1 MLRSS
6 EFMNLAKVSQKTGI
20 SPRMLRHYEA
30 VGLIAPLRKN
40 NNYREYTTLD
50 LDKIMKIKTLNE
62 AGIPLKK
69 IHDFLPCFNAKEQSF
84 NLCPIVESKINEQ
97 KQIILNQ
104 IKKLEYCYHLLDDFI
119 NKK

>member
-69 IHDFLPCFNAKEQSF
+69 IHDFLPCCSR
-84 NLCPIVESKINEQ
+84 
-97 KQIILNQ
+97 
-104 IKKLEYCYHLLDDFI
+104 LLR
-119 NKK
+119 N